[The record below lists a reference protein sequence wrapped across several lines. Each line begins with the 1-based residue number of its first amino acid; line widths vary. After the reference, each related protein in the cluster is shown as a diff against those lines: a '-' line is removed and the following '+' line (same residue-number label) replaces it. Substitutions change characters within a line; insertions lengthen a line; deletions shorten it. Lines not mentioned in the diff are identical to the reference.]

1 MAKRAPTNA
10 ELEILRVLW
19 QRGASTV
26 RDVHESLDHARP
38 VGYTTVLKLL
48 QIMVEKGLVRRDA
61 SARSHVYTAVA
72 SQEATRRRLGLM
84 LALPLASG
92 ARLSGTSP
100 WTDAGVPATSP
111 VAPGP
116 TSGPGPQAAPMGA
129 TPAAPVA
136 ARIRA
141 VLERALPWVVLVWFG
156 GVVAL

>member
-72 SQEATRRRLGLM
+72 SQEATRRRLVADLVRRVFGGSRLGLV
-84 LALPLASG
+84 LHALES
-92 ARLSGTSP
+92 T
-100 WTDAGVPATSP
+100 PAT
-111 VAPGP
+111 GP
-116 TSGPGPQAAPMGA
+116 ELEQIRSLLDEKNGG
-129 TPAAPVA
+129 
-136 ARIRA
+136 RI
-141 VLERALPWVVLVWFG
+141 
-156 GVVAL
+156 

>member
-72 SQEATRRRLGLM
+72 SQEATQRRLVADLVQRVFGGSTLGLV
-84 LALPLASG
+84 LHALES
-92 ARLSGTSP
+92 T
-100 WTDAGVPATSP
+100 PAT
-111 VAPGP
+111 GP
-116 TSGPGPQAAPMGA
+116 ELEQIRRLLDEKNGG
-129 TPAAPVA
+129 
-136 ARIRA
+136 RI
-141 VLERALPWVVLVWFG
+141 
-156 GVVAL
+156 

>member
-48 QIMVEKGLVRRDA
+48 QIMVEKGLARRDA

-72 SQEATRRRLGLM
+72 SQGATQRRLVADLVRRVFGGSTLGLV
-84 LALPLASG
+84 LHALES
-92 ARLSGTSP
+92 T
-100 WTDAGVPATSP
+100 PAT
-111 VAPGP
+111 
-116 TSGPGPQAAPMGA
+116 GPQLEQIRRLLDEKKGG
-129 TPAAPVA
+129 
-136 ARIRA
+136 RI
-141 VLERALPWVVLVWFG
+141 
-156 GVVAL
+156 

>member
-48 QIMVEKGLVRRDA
+48 QIMVDKGLARRDA

-72 SQEATRRRLGLM
+72 SQEATRRRLVADLVRRVFGGSRLGLV
-84 LALPLASG
+84 LHALES
-92 ARLSGTSP
+92 T
-100 WTDAGVPATSP
+100 PAT
-111 VAPGP
+111 GP
-116 TSGPGPQAAPMGA
+116 ELEQIRRLLDEKNGG
-129 TPAAPVA
+129 
-136 ARIRA
+136 RI
-141 VLERALPWVVLVWFG
+141 
-156 GVVAL
+156 